1 MEIERTNGWPFN
13 LAPLAINWFV
23 LSFHAGFVLSFPW
36 WASLF
41 YQHFLFSFQKKI
53 TVGRKGELTRPQ
65 LQATNHFFQPK
76 FISFSFL
83 KRNVGWK
90 EGLWASWGKMVMD
103 VWPKVRERPSDST
116 FILES
121 HACLS
126 PPLAEATSM
135 RTILPELAGSWGSF
149 ILAFLF
155 QFPIGRSFSFL
166 PLFFS
171 FPFVGKEW

>member
-1 MEIERTNGWPFN
+1 M
-13 LAPLAINWFV
+13 
-23 LSFHAGFVLSFPW
+23 SFI
-36 WASLF
+36 LF
-41 YQHFLFSFQKKI
+41 WKPHMAA
-53 TVGRKGELTRPQ
+53 RPQ

-126 PPLAEATSM
+126 PPLDVHSFSQLALPCGAEYFSFYLTSPA
-135 RTILPELAGSWGSF
+135 RFIWARLRKRLLSAPKDSLAKSGR
-149 ILAFLF
+149 LDLF
-155 QFPIGRSFSFL
+155 QARPILSCALCARAQVKVKLGICWL
-166 PLFFS
+166 AHT
-171 FPFVGKEW
+171 